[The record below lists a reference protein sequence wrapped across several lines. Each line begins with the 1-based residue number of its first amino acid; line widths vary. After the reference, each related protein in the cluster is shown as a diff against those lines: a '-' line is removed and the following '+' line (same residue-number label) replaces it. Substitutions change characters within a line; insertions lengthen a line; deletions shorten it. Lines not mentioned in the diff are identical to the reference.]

1 MRLGRRLAI
10 DVGKARIGVA
20 SCDIHGILASG
31 VATVA
36 RQSGLAETAQLIIE
50 TIGQHGIE
58 MNDILEIYVGLPTN
72 LKGQDTESTRDAISV
87 ARAIAALAS
96 ADVRLVDER
105 LTTVSAAAALRSSG
119 VSSKKGR
126 GFIDQIAATLILE
139 QALAVEKASGQTP
152 GLPLSNFASQE

>member
-1 MRLGRRLAI
+1 MRPGRRLAI

-20 SCDIHGILASG
+20 ICDTHGILASG

-36 RQSGLAETAQLIIE
+36 RQPDLAESARLIIATVE
-50 TIGQHGIE
+50 QNDIE
-58 MNDILEIYVGLPTN
+58 MNDVLEVYVGLPTN
-72 LKGQDTESTRDAISV
+72 LKGQGTESTRDALSV
-87 ARAIAALAS
+87 ARALSMLVS
-96 ADVRLVDER
+96 AEVRLVDER

-139 QALAVEKASGQTP
+139 QALAVEKASGQAP
-152 GLPLSNFASQE
+152 GSALSDFAGEK

>member
-20 SCDIHGILASG
+20 ICDTHGILASG

-36 RQSGLAETAQLIIE
+36 RQPDLAESARLIIATVE
-50 TIGQHGIE
+50 QNDIE
-58 MNDILEIYVGLPTN
+58 MNDVLEVYVGLPTN
-72 LKGQDTESTRDAISV
+72 LKGQDTESTRDSLSV
-87 ARAIAALAS
+87 ARALSMLVS
-96 ADVRLVDER
+96 AEVRLVDER
-105 LTTVSAAAALRSSG
+105 LTTVSAGAALRSSG

-139 QALAVEKASGQTP
+139 QALAVEKASGQAP
-152 GLPLSNFASQE
+152 GSALSDFAGEE